1 MSNYNDYMLSGLVQY
16 DWLVLWY
23 ESLHYCPT
31 NEVSNGTD
39 AEDDHVACRLTF
51 EAHEGEG
58 FTLGFCIGEQSTRT
72 LVDEERA
79 YTTCHRTDTCD
90 GSDS

>member
-1 MSNYNDYMLSGLVQY
+1 MLSGLVQY

-39 AEDDHVACRLTF
+39 AEDDHVARLFSVET
-51 EAHEGEG
+51 
-58 FTLGFCIGEQSTRT
+58 
-72 LVDEERA
+72 EERE
-79 YTTCHRTDTCD
+79 
-90 GSDS
+90 S

>member
-1 MSNYNDYMLSGLVQY
+1 MLSGLVQY

-51 EAHEGEG
+51 EAHESEG